1 MSEERRGS
9 PRYRVDVPAR
19 LMVAAE
25 TLDVKLRDVC
35 RDAALVD
42 VPRALALDSE
52 VILKVEFHWT
62 GGLLEIPG
70 RVIRVAPADA
80 GSYASAVLFRGVA
93 PTVATQIALLLDEYE
108 KGKR

>member
-25 TLDVKLRDVC
+25 TLDVHLKDVC

-42 VPRALALDSE
+42 VARALELDSE
-52 VILKVEFHWT
+52 VYLKVEFHWT
-62 GGLLEIPG
+62 GGVLEIPG
-70 RVIRVAPADA
+70 RVIRVVPAESSGHA
-80 GSYASAVLFRGVA
+80 TAILFRGVA

>member
-42 VPRALALDSE
+42 APRALALDSE

-70 RVIRVAPADA
+70 RVIRIAPSDGAHGIA
-80 GSYASAVLFRGVA
+80 ILFRGVA